1 MQKIDLKDGIFK
13 GLPIYICMLILLAIV
28 LVLSILYAVTVGSA
42 DLSVEEVYRVILYE
56 IFHIGNPEEWG
67 SGATHDI
74 VWLIRLPRIILA
86 VGVGAGLSV
95 VGVVMQAIVQNP
107 LADPYIL
114 GISSGASLGATLTIL
129 LGASLFGAAQ
139 VGIGAFIGAMT
150 VAFLVIAISNFGGR
164 TTSVK
169 LVLSGVALSSLCSA
183 FSNFIVYMA
192 DDPDR
197 FRTVSFWLMGSLAGA
212 EWNSNAWILSIVLI
226 AVLFFITQSRI
237 LNLMLLGDVTAVT
250 LGTNLQRYRRVYLI
264 VASLMV
270 GFIVYASGVIGFV
283 GLIIPHFVRGLF
295 GVDHKKLLPL
305 SALVGSVF
313 LIWAD
318 VVSRTI
324 LPNTELPIGI
334 LISVVGSPIFILL
347 LFKKTYSFGGKS

>member
-1 MQKIDLKDGIFK
+1 MRKIDLKDGILK
-13 GLPIYICMLILLAIV
+13 GIPVYICTLLLLGV
-28 LVLSILYAVTVGSA
+28 LLVLSVLYAVTVGSA
-42 DLSVEEVYRVILYE
+42 DLTVEEVYRVILYE
-56 IFHIGNPEEWG
+56 LFHIGNPEQWA
-67 SGATHDI
+67 SGAVHDI

-129 LGASLFGAAQ
+129 LGAGLFGAAQ

-150 VAFLVIAISNFGGR
+150 VAFLVIAISNLGGR
-164 TTSVK
+164 ATSVK
-169 LVLSGVALSSLCSA
+169 LILAGVALSSLCSS

-197 FRTVSFWLMGSLAGA
+197 FRTVTFWLMGSLAGA
-212 EWNSNAWILSIVLI
+212 DWESNARILIIVAA

-237 LNLMLLGDVTAVT
+237 LNLMLLGDDTAVT
-250 LGTNLQRYRRVYLI
+250 LGTNLHKYRQIYLI

-305 SALVGSVF
+305 SALTGSVF

-318 VVSRTI
+318 VVARTI

-334 LISVVGSPIFILL
+334 LISVVGAPIFILL
-347 LFKKTYSFGGKS
+347 LFRKSYGFGGKL